1 MSEFELFLLILLFP
15 GLASIIFLICV
26 SLSVLIMPRAVTR
39 QLRHRLA
46 QFVLWQWVKGSKLS
60 AVLHQWLW
68 REGNGK
74 TPEALQEYLDR

>member
-1 MSEFELFLLILLFP
+1 MSKFELTLLILLFP
-15 GLASIIFLICV
+15 GLAIVIFLICIA
-26 SLSVLIMPRAVTR
+26 LIVLVIPRAVTR

-46 QFVLWQWVKGSKLS
+46 QVVLWQWIKGSKAS

-74 TPEALQEYLDR
+74 TPEVLQEYLDQ